1 LKKFFS
7 ILLFLTI
14 LSSCKQDPQPNIYTI
29 QGIALGTT
37 YKVIYIS
44 ENPEPNVKKSID
56 SIFNV
61 INQSLSTYIESSDI
75 SKINQGIESVK
86 VDEHFVNVFN
96 KSKEIWNLTD
106 GFFDPTI
113 GIITKAYGLGPIDDN
128 IQKINID
135 SLLSF
140 TGFEKVSLINNLI
153 VKEKKEIF
161 LDFNAIA
168 KGYCVD
174 IISKLFKDKKINNHL
189 VEIGGEM
196 VASGKNLVSNEF
208 WRVGITNPVNPN
220 SKNFFKKILLNN
232 SALASSGNYRKFII
246 DEFSGE
252 KIVHTINPKNGKA
265 YETNVLGSSVIAK
278 DCITADA
285 YATAFMAMPLQN
297 SIDLISK
304 IEEIEVMIIYLNEN
318 KDVDVFLSKNFDK
331 INLN

>member
-1 LKKFFS
+1 M
-7 ILLFLTI
+7 TI

-37 YKVIYIS
+37 YKVLYIS

-174 IISKLFKDKKINNHL
+174 IISKLLKDKKINNHL

-220 SKNFFKKILLNN
+220 SKNFLKKILLNN

-265 YETNVLGSSVIAK
+265 YETNVLGTSVIAK

>member
-1 LKKFFS
+1 M
-7 ILLFLTI
+7 TI

-37 YKVIYIS
+37 YKVLYIS

-140 TGFEKVSLINNLI
+140 TGLEKVSLINNLI

-174 IISKLFKDKKINNHL
+174 IISKLLKDKKINNHL

-220 SKNFFKKILLNN
+220 SKNFLKKILLNN

-265 YETNVLGSSVIAK
+265 YETNVLGTSVIAK

-318 KDVDVFLSKNFDK
+318 KDVDVFPSKNFDK